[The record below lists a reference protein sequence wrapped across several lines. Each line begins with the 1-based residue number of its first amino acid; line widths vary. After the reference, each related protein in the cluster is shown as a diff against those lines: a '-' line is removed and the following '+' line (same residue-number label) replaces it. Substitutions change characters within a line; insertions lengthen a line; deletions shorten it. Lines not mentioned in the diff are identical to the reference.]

1 MYLEFINLLQC
12 LDAFM
17 AIFGLLL
24 IGSIPRFNALVLLLV
39 LQLLQATF
47 NFLEETGIS
56 RSYYLVTPV
65 FTLGFGPA
73 IYLFCYQLVYTH
85 LPDRFWRHFFPLL
98 LCIPLTQ
105 WPQVVIALGSLS
117 QLLYLTAAMLLLKRY
132 ERVTAQA
139 RSDAANLSLRWM
151 TIVLS
156 LFLIM
161 MAQDLIRLNLQPHLP
176 ADIRNSWYF
185 INSSIYFLLN
195 GYLIIMAVR
204 QPHLFNDFSEFTYLE
219 FADKAKATEQSTNP
233 DETSINLFNQIDSL
247 IGQHELFKQPRFSLR
262 DLATASG
269 LNEKLLSSLINQQAG
284 KNFNDYINKL
294 RVDAICQHLIQ
305 HPEDGQILNIALDMG
320 FNAKSTFNTAFKKE
334 TGLTPS
340 QFVKQH
346 HNKVQNHDSGRE
358 TAK

>member
-1 MYLEFINLLQC
+1 MYLESINLLQC
-12 LDAFM
+12 LDAFL

-24 IGSIPRFNALVLLLV
+24 IGSTPRFNALALLLV
-39 LQLLQATF
+39 LQLLQAAF

-73 IYLFCYQLVYTH
+73 IYLFCYQLVYTR

-98 LCIPLTQ
+98 LSFPLTQ

-117 QLLYLTAAMLLLKRY
+117 QLVYLIAAMLLLKRY
-132 ERVTAQA
+132 ERVTSQA

-151 TIVLS
+151 TVVLL

-161 MAQDLIRLNLQPHLP
+161 MVQDLIRLNLQPYTP
-176 ADIRNSWYF
+176 ENIRDNWYF
-185 INSSIYFLLN
+185 INSSLYFLLN
-195 GYLIIMAVR
+195 AYLIIMAVR
-204 QPHLFNDFSEFTYLE
+204 QPYLFNDFTEFTYLE
-219 FADKAKATEQSTNP
+219 FADKKHEPANASQ
-233 DETSINLFNQIDSL
+233 DETSIALFKHIDTL
-247 IGQHELFKQPRFSLR
+247 ISEQELFKQPRFSLR
-262 DLATASG
+262 DLAEASG

-284 KNFNDYINKL
+284 KNFCDYINKL
-294 RVDAICQHLIQ
+294 RIDAICQYLQ
-305 HPEDGQILNIALDMG
+305 QNPQDAQLLQVALSMG

-340 QFVKQH
+340 QFVKH
-346 HNKVQNHDSGRE
+346 ASLIEVQNHDSGR
-358 TAK
+358 

>member
-17 AIFGLLL
+17 AVFGLLL
-24 IGSIPRFNALVLLLV
+24 IGSIPRFNALALLLV

-73 IYLFCYQLVYTH
+73 IYLFCYQLVYAR
-85 LPDRFWRHFFPLL
+85 LPDTFWRHFFPLL
-98 LCIPLTQ
+98 VCIPLTQ

-117 QLLYLTAAMLLLKRY
+117 QLGYLVAAMLLLKRY
-132 ERVTAQA
+132 ERVTSQA
-139 RSDAANLSLRWM
+139 RSDAATLSLRWM
-151 TIVLS
+151 NVVLS

-161 MAQDLIRLNLQPHLP
+161 MAQDLIRLNLQPHTQEG
-176 ADIRNSWYF
+176 IRHTWYF
-185 INSSIYFLLN
+185 INSSLYFLLN
-195 GYLIIMAVR
+195 GYLIIMAIR
-204 QPHLFNDFSEFTYLE
+204 QPHLFNDFTEFTYLE
-219 FADKAKATEQSTNP
+219 FADQKTLPANNVTQ
-233 DETSINLFNQIDSL
+233 DETSIALFTHIDDL
-247 IGQHELFKQPRFSLR
+247 IREQALFKQPRFSLR

-284 KNFNDYINKL
+284 KNFNDYINSL
-294 RVDAICQHLIQ
+294 RVGAICHHLIQ

-340 QFVKQH
+340 EFVKQH